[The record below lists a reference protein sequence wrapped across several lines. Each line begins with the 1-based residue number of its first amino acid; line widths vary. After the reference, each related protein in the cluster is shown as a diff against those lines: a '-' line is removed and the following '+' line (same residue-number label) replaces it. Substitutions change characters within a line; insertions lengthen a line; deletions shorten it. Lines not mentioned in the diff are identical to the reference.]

1 MEFIKRIADKS
12 KVISSVLIV
21 LALVHR
27 FFGDSKWQYY
37 PLYLLAFIYFAFISL
52 YSLDLFTITPRMSR
66 WLIGI
71 SVLFILV
78 SILTLK
84 IFPKTEMLSP
94 TGPFKIGTET
104 FELEDSAREEFY
116 TAKENDKR
124 RLKYQ
129 VWYPTDDI
137 EGLERVKWL
146 SDGTLVPRHLLKS
159 ATLPAPPFMLDQLA
173 EIDSN
178 AYADAELS
186 EASAQYPII
195 IISHGWR
202 GFRELH
208 TDFAEDL
215 ASHGYFVLSID
226 HTYGSEAVKFD
237 DGSIAYLN
245 HEALPRMVKPAIFS
259 QTAQK
264 LALTYGE
271 DVRTV
276 LDDLTRLNKIF
287 NQKLDLE
294 RIGLL
299 GHSTGGAG
307 DVYASLRDER
317 VKAIIGMD
325 AWVNPLDLEELREGL
340 TMPALFLRSK
350 QWAWRESREPLNLL
364 VRNSADARIIE
375 MDKTKHLDFPMIY
388 MLSPYTEK
396 VGLTGE
402 LGGRGSS
409 IIQRRIVLDFFDD
422 KLREKSFDTNYL
434 KKYVETY
441 QHLQFER
448 EDDWFEDLS
457 EIINKE
463 RGKKNEEN
471 F

>member
-1 MEFIKRIADKS
+1 MEFIKKIIGQS
-12 KVISSVLIV
+12 KIISLVLV
-21 LALVHR
+21 LLALVHR

-37 PLYLLAFIYFAFISL
+37 PLYLLALIYFAFIAF
-52 YSLDLFTITPRMSR
+52 YSLDLFTLTPRISR
-66 WLIGI
+66 WIIGI
-71 SVLFILV
+71 GLFLIILSVF
-78 SILTLK
+78 TLK
-84 IFPKTEMLSP
+84 AFPKTEMLLP
-94 TGPFKIGTET
+94 TGAFEIGTQT
-104 FELEDSAREEFY
+104 FELEDSTREEFY
-116 TAKENDKR
+116 TAEENDKR

-129 VWYPTDDI
+129 VWYPTDDV
-137 EGLERVKWL
+137 EGLEKVKWL
-146 SDGTLVPRHLLKS
+146 SDGTLVPRCLLES

-186 EASAQYPII
+186 EAIDAYPVIV
-195 IISHGWR
+195 ISHGWR

-245 HEALPRMVKPAIFS
+245 SQALPKMVRPAIFS
-259 QTAQK
+259 QKAQT
-264 LALTYGE
+264 LAVTYRE
-271 DVRTV
+271 DVKTV
-276 LDDLTRLNKIF
+276 LDDLDNLNKTF
-287 NQKLDLE
+287 NGKLDLE

-307 DVYASLRDER
+307 DVYTALRDER

-340 TMPALFLRSK
+340 AMPALFLRSK

-388 MLSPYTEK
+388 MLSPYTK
-396 VGLTGE
+396 SVGLTGE
-402 LGGRGSS
+402 LGGRESS
-409 IIQRRIVLDFFDD
+409 IIQRGIVLDFFDD
-422 KLREKSFDTNYL
+422 KLRGKQFTKNYL
-434 KKYVETY
+434 KDYVENY
-441 QHLQFER
+441 EHLAFER
-448 EDDWFEDLS
+448 EDEWFEDLS
-457 EIINKE
+457 EIINQE
-463 RGKKNEEN
+463 RQKSK
-471 F
+471 